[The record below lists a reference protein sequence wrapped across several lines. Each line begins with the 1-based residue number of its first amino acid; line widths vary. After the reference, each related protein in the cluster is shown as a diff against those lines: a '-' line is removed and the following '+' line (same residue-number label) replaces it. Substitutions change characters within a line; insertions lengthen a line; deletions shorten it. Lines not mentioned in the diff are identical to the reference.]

1 MNTPARSGEI
11 YDLGYRNYDGPRLG
25 RAYAVRSLTMLS
37 LRNTFG
43 LGRGA
48 WPKVIAFSLMVFA
61 LVPALIQ
68 LAFGALRALVF
79 GPGEGGD
86 FEFVAPEEYYGFVQ
100 VILVLFVAAMASELV
115 GNDRKNNT
123 LPLYFSRPIE
133 RSDYVLAKVG
143 ALTLGLQ
150 MLTLVPQILMFL
162 GNWLGADDQ
171 SAWFADN
178 AADIPAIFVSAVL
191 FSAEFAAIAIVIAT
205 FTKRRAFALVSI
217 LGAFL
222 LTVITTGI
230 VADLLPRSA
239 ARVVMLLS
247 PIYVARA
254 VTFVLFD
261 AMPAARPMEFAEG
274 PADQI
279 AAVALPGAVWIVAL
293 LAHVSIAIAFAI
305 RRYRDTI

>member
-1 MNTPARSGEI
+1 MNRPVRTGEI

-25 RAYAVRSLTMLS
+25 RWYAVRSLTALS

-43 LGRGA
+43 IGRGA
-48 WPKVIAFSLMVFA
+48 WPKVIAFALVAFA
-61 LVPALIQ
+61 MVPALIQ
-68 LAFGALRALVF
+68 LVFGALRALVF
-79 GPGEGGD
+79 GPGEGEG

-133 RSDYVLAKVG
+133 RSDYVFAKVG

-150 MLTLVPQILMFL
+150 MLTLVPQLLMFL
-162 GNWLGADDQ
+162 GNWFGADDQ
-171 SAWFADN
+171 SSWLADN
-178 AADIPAIFVSAVL
+178 VSDLPAIVVSAVL
-191 FSAEFAAIAIVIAT
+191 FSAEFAAIAILIAT
-205 FTKRRAFALVSI
+205 FTKGRAFALVSI
-217 LGAFL
+217 LGVFL
-222 LTVITTGI
+222 LTLMTTGI
-230 VADLLPRSA
+230 VTQLLPLSA

-254 VTFVLFD
+254 VTFVMFD
-261 AMPAARPMEFAEG
+261 AMPAVRPMEFADG
-274 PADQI
+274 PGDQI
-279 AAVALPGAVWIVAL
+279 AAAELPGVLWIAAL
-293 LAHVSIAIAFAI
+293 LVHVAIAVAFAV

>member
-1 MNTPARSGEI
+1 MNTPVRSGEI

-25 RAYAVRSLTMLS
+25 RRYAIRSLGALS

-48 WPKVIAFSLMVFA
+48 WPKVIAFALVGFA
-61 LVPALIQ
+61 MVPALVQ
-68 LAFGALRALVF
+68 LVFGALRALVF
-79 GPGEGGD
+79 EAGEGEG

-100 VILVLFVAAMASELV
+100 VIIVLFVAAMASELV

-150 MLTLVPQILMFL
+150 MLTLVPQLLMFL
-162 GNWLGADDQ
+162 GNWFGASDQ
-171 SAWFADN
+171 SEWFSDN
-178 AADIPAIFVSAVL
+178 ATDLPAIVASAIL
-191 FSAEFAAIAIVIAT
+191 FSAEFAAIAILIAT
-205 FTKRRAFALVSI
+205 FANRRAFALVSI

-222 LTVITTGI
+222 LSLITTGI

-261 AMPAARPMEFAEG
+261 AMPRARPMDLAEG
-274 PADQI
+274 PADQL
-279 AAVALPGAVWIVAL
+279 AAVELSGWIWIVAL
-293 LAHVSIAIAFAI
+293 LAHVAIAVTFAI

>member
-25 RAYAVRSLTMLS
+25 RRYAIRSLTTLS

-43 LGRGA
+43 IGRGA
-48 WPKVIAFSLMVFA
+48 WPKVIAFTLMTFA
-61 LVPALIQ
+61 MVPALVQ
-68 LAFGALRALVF
+68 LTFGALRALVF
-79 GPGEGGD
+79 DAGQGEG
-86 FEFVAPEEYYGFVQ
+86 FEFVTPEEYYGFVQ

-150 MLTLVPQILMFL
+150 MLTLVPQLLMFL
-162 GNWLGADDQ
+162 GNWFGASDQ
-171 SAWFADN
+171 SGYFADN
-178 AADIPAIFVSAVL
+178 WTDLPAIAVSAVL
-191 FSAEFAAIAIVIAT
+191 FSAEFAAIAILIAT
-205 FTKRRAFALVSI
+205 FAKRRAFALVSI

-230 VADLLPRSA
+230 VAELLPRSA

-254 VTFVLFD
+254 MTFVLFD
-261 AMPAARPMEFAEG
+261 AMPAVRPLDFAEG
-274 PADQI
+274 PAEQI
-279 AAVALPGAVWIVAL
+279 AAVELPGAVWVAAL
-293 LAHVSIAIAFAI
+293 VAHVAIAVTFSI